1 MKRYEMTQNMPRC
14 PENGINALYDQA
26 RAINAK
32 AKEDLCIKT
41 LGLLYPGKSIQWC
54 LDNRALID
62 SEYSL
67 EIIEQRTDTYI
78 IEYTVNVRKR

>member
-1 MKRYEMTQNMPRC
+1 MTMC
-14 PENGINALYDQA
+14 LENGINAIRDAYAQ
-26 RAINAK
+26 RNAK
-32 AKEDLCIKT
+32 TKEDLCIKT

-67 EIIEQRTDTYI
+67 EIIEQRTDTPA
-78 IEYTVNVRKR
+78 IEYTINVRKR